1 MLPVSEI
8 RDQFP
13 IYKNKKDLIYLDS
26 ASTTQKPQKVID
38 ALAEYY
44 SSYNANVHRALYEIG
59 DIATNEYEGV
69 RNIARKFLMYP
80 ILMKLFLLVVPLNL

>member
-26 ASTTQKPQKVID
+26 ASTTQKPQKVTFENPVID
-38 ALAEYY
+38 K
-44 SSYNANVHRALYEIG
+44 HTG
-59 DIATNEYEGV
+59 T
-69 RNIARKFLMYP
+69 
-80 ILMKLFLLVVPLNL
+80 

>member
-59 DIATNEYEGV
+59 DIAVSYTHLTLPTTG
-69 RNIARKFLMYP
+69 
-80 ILMKLFLLVVPLNL
+80 